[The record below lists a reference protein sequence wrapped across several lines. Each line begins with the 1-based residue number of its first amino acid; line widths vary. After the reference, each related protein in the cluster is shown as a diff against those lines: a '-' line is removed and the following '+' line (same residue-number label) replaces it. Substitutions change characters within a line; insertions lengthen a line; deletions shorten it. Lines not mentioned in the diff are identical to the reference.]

1 MTGTCH
7 IPDLKMLAEPS
18 PFASWFQAIG
28 LDPGD
33 GITSQPSEFYAA
45 TSCTPLAQNSGLR
58 GFPRVPRPLVAMKG
72 TKILWG
78 QVLLVGAVVLAF
90 IWAATEWTAWRLAF
104 QPELGRPWFAPFGW
118 PFYAPPAFFWWW
130 FAYDA
135 YAPEIFVEG
144 AYIAASGAIA
154 GIVVAVTMS
163 VWRARE
169 AKTVT
174 TYGSA
179 RWAESREIRHAGLF
193 HAEGVVLGRWRGAY
207 LHHEGP
213 EHVLCFAPTRSGK
226 GVGLVVPTLLTWLG
240 DRPRHQGRELGL
252 DRRLAVPVRP
262 GAHVRSDQRGERRL

>member
-1 MTGTCH
+1 MGATVLLLQSKAMTGTCR
-7 IPDLKMLAEPS
+7 IPDLKMLGEPS
-18 PFASWFQAIG
+18 LFASWFQAASSGPAPRRHHLSTIRI
-28 LDPGD
+28 LRR
-33 GITSQPSEFYAA
+33 SR
-45 TSCTPLAQNSGLR
+45 PLPLSLR
-58 GFPRVPRPLVAMKG
+58 IQACQSASPVSKSLVAMKG

-90 IWAATEWTAWRLAF
+90 VWAATEWTAWRLAF

-118 PFYAPPAFFWWW
+118 LLYAPPAFFWWW

-154 GIVVAVTMS
+154 AIVVAVTMS

-179 RWAESREIRHAGLF
+179 C
-193 HAEGVVLGRWRGAY
+193 GRNPGRSVTPAY
-207 LHHEGP
+207 FTP
-213 EHVLCFAPTRSGK
+213 KV
-226 GVGLVVPTLLTWLG
+226 
-240 DRPRHQGRELGL
+240 
-252 DRRLAVPVRP
+252 
-262 GAHVRSDQRGERRL
+262 